1 MSVPGG
7 QLLNESSEPLEQVI
21 SPETAGISGRKDLD
35 AIMASLALELQEVTQ
50 SQAPV
55 QDLAGPPNETQ
66 QPYRLRAAVSSQNGD
81 TTGGDKRPDQP

>member
-1 MSVPGG
+1 M
-7 QLLNESSEPLEQVI
+7 LDESLEPLEPI
-21 SPETAGISGRKDLD
+21 IPPETAGVSGRQDLD

-66 QPYRLRAAVSSQNGD
+66 PPYRLRSAGSSQNGD
-81 TTGGDKRPDQP
+81 TTAGDKRPAQP